1 MSWGKKILLITLDGV
16 GDRPAPQLNGQTPL
30 EAARTPNLDA
40 LAARGINGLLHPL
53 SPGIPL
59 SSDVA
64 HYILFGYPLERRPG
78 RSIFEA
84 TGYGVP
90 IEDDEVTFSTSFAL
104 AERRGDALW
113 ITRRREIHELVDPQ
127 EGRRLV
133 EALSDYP
140 ENGAHDVQLKLVY
153 TAGHFGILKARGL
166 SGPVSDRLTDS
177 DPFYEDLPV
186 VAVQPLDESEAARRT
201 AEAVND
207 YLRWAHK
214 KLSQLTK
221 SVNALLT
228 KWPGRGVMLPSFH
241 ECYALKALS
250 ISPKTVINGLARYLG
265 MEALDSGEFE
275 PSESLPVALR
285 RAEEALGDD
294 YDFAHIHELRA
305 DRASHKKDPQA
316 KVRAIEAIDAEL
328 LALVEKPRDDWVI
341 VVTADHSTPS
351 VGGTGRAIHCGDPV
365 PIVIVG
371 SYVRGDG
378 VEEFSER
385 AATRGGLGQ
394 IYGRDLMTVLMNYAD
409 RLGNYGYRPV
419 ARSADAAIPR
429 PGQVVPLTFPEDC
442 PS

>member
-1 MSWGKKILLITLDGV
+1 MSWGKKILLITIDGV
-16 GDRPAPQLNGQTPL
+16 GDRPAPQLEGCTPL
-30 EAARTPNLDA
+30 EVARTPNLDK
-40 LAARGINGLLHPL
+40 LAARGINGLMHPM

-64 HYILFGYPLERRPG
+64 HYLLFGYPIEHRPG
-78 RSIFEA
+78 RSVFEA

-90 IEDDEVTFSTSFAL
+90 IEDDEVTFSTSFAM

-113 ITRRREIHELVDPQ
+113 IIRRREIHEIVDPQ

-140 ENGAHDVQLKLVY
+140 KNGAHGVELKLIY
-153 TAGHFGILKARGL
+153 TAGHFGILKARGV

-201 AEAVND
+201 ADAVND

-214 KLSQLTK
+214 RLCQITK
-221 SVNALLT
+221 SVNVLLT
-228 KWPGRGVMLPSFH
+228 KWPGRRVALPSFH
-241 ECYALKALS
+241 ERYGLKALS
-250 ISPKTVINGLARYLG
+250 ISPKTVINGLARCLG
-265 MEALDSGEFE
+265 MDALDSAEFE

-285 RAEEALGDD
+285 KAEEALDND

-305 DRASHKKDPQA
+305 DRVSHKKDPQA
-316 KVRAIEAIDAEL
+316 KVTAIEAIDSEL
-328 LALVEKPRDDWVI
+328 ASLVEKSHDDWVI
-341 VVTADHSTPS
+341 AITADHSTPS

-365 PIVIVG
+365 PISIIG
-371 SYVRGDG
+371 SFVRRDG
-378 VEEFSER
+378 IEKFSER
-385 AATRGGLGQ
+385 AATCGGLGQ
-394 IYGRDLMTVLMNYAD
+394 IYGCDLMTILLNYAD

-419 ARSADAAIPR
+419 ARPQDTAMPR
-429 PGQVVPLTFPEDC
+429 PRQVVPLAFPE
-442 PS
+442 